1 VPIGDLSDCSKIR
14 PFDATSAAGQQAP
27 MPVTLVT
34 GTSTGIGFATALH
47 LAKRG
52 HAVVATMRS
61 LAKAGPLEAASLA
74 PAQLYATRAL
84 KLPSYT

>member
-1 VPIGDLSDCSKIR
+1 
-14 PFDATSAAGQQAP
+14 

-52 HAVVATMRS
+52 HVVATMRS
-61 LAKAGPLEAASLA
+61 LAKAGPLEAAGLA